1 MQKTFPANSLY
12 WLLVVVCVFVF
23 SLSRFWD
30 KKPVI
35 DWDMTL
41 YYSYL
46 PALFIYDDLKFE
58 QPTEEWGKRHFYMNS
73 DANGNRYVKMT
84 GGLAIMY
91 SPFFALGHAYASLSN
106 SYATDGFSEPYR
118 LALLASSLFFAL
130 WGLFILRKV
139 LQRFFPPWVANL
151 SVVLLYIGSNMP
163 HYSFVEPMSHVYSF
177 FLISAILYLSLKF
190 CNRPS
195 FKLAIPIGALAGL
208 MILIRPTNIL
218 ILLFPIIYLLSSG
231 SLKSGGEWIK
241 YGLTAAFFALLAI
254 SPQLF
259 YWHYMTGNWIVY
271 SYNDEHFFFLQ
282 PHFWDGLFSYRKGWF
297 VYSPLLLFAALG
309 FIALF
314 KMSKLLFSSSITVLF
329 LGLWVNL
336 SWWCWWYGGGF
347 GARSLIDFLPFMA
360 LGLAAF
366 LQWLG
371 QQKKLVKAP
380 VILALSFLSVWSI
393 FMNKQYKSSII
404 HYDSMSKELFW
415 KQFFKDHFVKNY
427 ESYLEHP
434 DYDAAKKGEE
444 DY

>member
-1 MQKTFPANSLY
+1 MQKFLKANNFY

-30 KKPVI
+30 KKPII

-58 QPTEEWGKRHFYMNS
+58 QPTAEWGKRHFYMNS
-73 DANGNRYVKMT
+73 DARGNRYVKMT

-91 SPFFALGHAYASLSN
+91 SPFFAIGHLYASLN
-106 SYATDGFSEPYR
+106 SAHPADGFSAPYR
-118 LALLASSLFFAL
+118 FALLASSLFFAL
-130 WGLFILRKV
+130 WGLYILRLV
-139 LQRFFPPWVANL
+139 LQRFFSPWVANL
-151 SVVLLYIGSNMP
+151 SVVLIYIGSNMP
-163 HYSFVEPMSHVYSF
+163 HYSFVEPMSHVYNF
-177 FLISAILYLSLKF
+177 FLVSAILFLSFKF
-190 CNRPS
+190 CEKPS
-195 FKLAIPIGALAGL
+195 IKLAIPIGALAGL
-208 MILIRPTNIL
+208 MVLIRPTNVL
-218 ILLFPIIYLLSSG
+218 VLLFPMIYLASSG
-231 SLKSGGEWIK
+231 SLKSAGEWVK
-241 YGLTAAFFALLAI
+241 YGIIAAFFAFLAM

-259 YWHYMTGNWIVY
+259 YWHYMTGNWIIY
-271 SYNDEHFFFLQ
+271 SYNDEHFFFLD
-282 PHFWDGLFSYRKGWF
+282 PHIWDGLFSYRKGWF
-297 VYSPLLLFAALG
+297 VYSPLLLLAVAGFSALWQQ
-309 FIALF
+309 
-314 KMSKLLFSSSITVLF
+314 SKLLFSSSLTVISF
-329 LGLWVNL
+329 ALWVNF

-360 LGLAAF
+360 FGLAAF

-371 QQKKLVKAP
+371 QQKILLKAP
-380 VILALSFLSVWSI
+380 LIVIISFLSVWSI

-415 KQFFKDHFVKNY
+415 KQFFKDHFVKDY
-427 ESYLEHP
+427 ESFLEHP